1 MAVLGQL
8 YFLLCEL
15 YSLENSNIVPAK
27 DGPEGPKAVVVR

>member
-8 YFLLCEL
+8 YFLLYEL
-15 YSLENSNIVPAK
+15 YSLENSNIVPPE